1 MSTSKPSRKPWPPK
15 PGARASRSSKAALL
29 KFVHGGEYHAYN
41 PDVVNTLQAAVQQG
55 DYSKFKEYTS
65 LVDNRPVSMIRDL
78 LKVKHRSTP
87 RWT

>member
-1 MSTSKPSRKPWPPK
+1 MANTTP
-15 PGARASRSSKAALL
+15 
-29 KFVHGGEYHAYN
+29 YN

-78 LKVKHRSTP
+78 LKVKTSTR
-87 RWT
+87 RWI